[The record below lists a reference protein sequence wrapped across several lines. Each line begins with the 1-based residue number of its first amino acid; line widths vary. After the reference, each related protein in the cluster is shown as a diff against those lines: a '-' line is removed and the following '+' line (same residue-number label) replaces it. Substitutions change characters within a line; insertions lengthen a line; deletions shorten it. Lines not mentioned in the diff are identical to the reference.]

1 MNNRERAF
9 MAARHPGMQYHKA
22 TDSWIGNG
30 HGMDRQEVLAAMQA
44 EIELAQAGEAK
55 MPAWALD

>member
-1 MNNRERAF
+1 
-9 MAARHPGMQYHKA
+9 MAARHPGMKYSKA

-30 HGMDRQEVLAAMQA
+30 HGMDRQEVIAEMQA
-44 EIELAQAGEAK
+44 EIETAQAGEAK

>member
-9 MAARHPGMQYHKA
+9 MAARHPGMKYSKA

-30 HGMDRQEVLAAMQA
+30 HGMDRQEVIAEMQA
-44 EIELAQAGEAK
+44 EIETAQAGEAK